1 MYARSDEPLKTTL
14 INQFIMKKI
23 ALLAVVAGALVMS
36 SCNNSEKKDT
46 TATDSAQTVGEHVDA
61 AIADL
66 KNAEE
71 NARLKAEQAKK
82 DLDEAIAKGDKAA
95 EEKARAAS
103 EEANTAWKK
112 PRMRYVTPVRM

>member
-1 MYARSDEPLKTTL
+1 
-14 INQFIMKKI
+14 MKKI

-36 SCNNSEKKDT
+36 SCNNSEKKASDSTDT
-46 TATDSAQTVGEHVDA
+46 AHTVGEHVDA

-71 NARLKAEQAKK
+71 SARLKAEEAKK
-82 DLDEAIAKGDKAA
+82 ALDEAIAKGDKAA

-103 EEANTAWKK
+103 EEANTAWEKTK
-112 PRMRYVTPVRM
+112 TALR